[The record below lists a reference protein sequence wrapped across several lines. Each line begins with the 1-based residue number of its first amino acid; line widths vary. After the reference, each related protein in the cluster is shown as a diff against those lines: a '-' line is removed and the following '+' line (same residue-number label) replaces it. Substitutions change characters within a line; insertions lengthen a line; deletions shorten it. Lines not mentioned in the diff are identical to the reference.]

1 MSDADLLAHQWVKR
15 SLRSEM
21 VKHGLTYADLAE
33 RLVTVGLV
41 EEEVALRNR
50 VSRGAFS
57 AAFYF
62 QCLAVIGTKTVA
74 VELLDYIIDNKSTK
88 KGRHTSGGGR

>member
-1 MSDADLLAHQWVKR
+1 MSKANADDAAAHEWVKR

-21 VKHGLTYADLAE
+21 VMHGVTYAELSA
-33 RLVTVGLV
+33 RLTRVGVV

-62 QCLAVIGTKTVA
+62 QCLAVIGTKTVY
-74 VELLDYIIDNKSTK
+74 VELLDYIENQKSSK
-88 KGRHTSGGGR
+88 KN